1 MHANG
6 LRQIGKCYTKMLS
19 LRIFLWY
26 HMMMIIDEQFTIN
39 QSMKKYWGPWLLK
52 LQKYTQWVIIGVQT
66 LTRDYG
72 QGSSS
77 NISLSVQ
84 CSVETYATWI
94 INMGHTWKRVLVS
107 LTEVYRIQS
116 NIYLTNLFRR
126 GKKHTKRLLFEFNAA
141 LSLQMAF
148 ELFWKYAYVLS
159 PLNLKA
165 SCQLLDNF
173 PACMSKMIIR
183 MKILPL
189 LVFMSNLQCSNLS
202 IVFAIRNS
210 ITPKLVT
217 FGTDQKILG

>member
-26 HMMMIIDEQFTIN
+26 HKNHCGTVHN
-39 QSMKKYWGPWLLK
+39 QSINEKILRSLNADLAKIHAVSNWIK
-52 LQKYTQWVIIGVQT
+52 IQT

-126 GKKHTKRLLFEFNAA
+126 GKKHTNVCFLNSMPHYRCKWHLNYFENMLMYCLL
-141 LSLQMAF
+141 S
-148 ELFWKYAYVLS
+148 
-159 PLNLKA
+159 
-165 SCQLLDNF
+165 
-173 PACMSKMIIR
+173 
-183 MKILPL
+183 
-189 LVFMSNLQCSNLS
+189 
-202 IVFAIRNS
+202 
-210 ITPKLVT
+210 T
-217 FGTDQKILG
+217 

>member
-1 MHANG
+1 MTT
-6 LRQIGKCYTKMLS
+6 GKGVAP
-19 LRIFLWY
+19 IFLCRS
-26 HMMMIIDEQFTIN
+26 N
-39 QSMKKYWGPWLLK
+39 
-52 LQKYTQWVIIGVQT
+52 VQ
-66 LTRDYG
+66 
-72 QGSSS
+72 
-77 NISLSVQ
+77 
-84 CSVETYATWI
+84 
-94 INMGHTWKRVLVS
+94 WKRTPLNNKYGTYLKTWLVS

-217 FGTDQKILG
+217 FGTDQKTILG